1 MIITM
6 MSFMSKWNELLI
18 FCCCFNEQ
26 KYSFSLFTQ
35 LKRKNV
41 MIGCYVIIK
50 SLLFWIIMNNKNQID
65 KRRLLEMEFISFLI
79 DLLITIDKRSHA
91 RVPFFLFYYYP
102 LDDDY

>member
-1 MIITM
+1 
-6 MSFMSKWNELLI
+6 
-18 FCCCFNEQ
+18 
-26 KYSFSLFTQ
+26 
-35 LKRKNV
+35 
-41 MIGCYVIIK
+41 
-50 SLLFWIIMNNKNQID
+50 MNNKNQID